1 MKKDTSFWIVII
13 LFALNIFS
21 AYKIYSLKKDYQNC
35 ISTFDLVHKDN
46 QYLFHLD
53 SLQYASNG
61 KEINEDLV
69 VENVN
74 NQKVNFDSILQRSEK
89 IAVLRFRESNCLDC
103 NVDIINY
110 WNDIV
115 DEHIKSRF
123 VVLMQFQNPNSFKN
137 FVETQKIKGIFFNTR
152 SVKMDTPLES
162 QDKPYIFILNSQKQV
177 ISPFII
183 DKTFI
188 ERTYNYFGFLSDY
201 F

>member
-1 MKKDTSFWIVII
+1 MKKDISFWILII
-13 LFALNIFS
+13 LFILSVFS

-35 ISTFDLVHKDN
+35 ISTSDFVHKDN

-61 KEINEDLV
+61 KKLNEDLL
-69 VENVN
+69 VENTD
-74 NQKVNFDSILQRSEK
+74 NQKVKLDSIMQRFESV
-89 IAVLRFRESNCLDC
+89 AVLRFRESNCLDC
-103 NVDIINY
+103 NTDLLNY
-110 WNDIV
+110 WNGLV

-123 VVLMQFQNPNSFKN
+123 VVLMQFQNPNNFKN
-137 FVETQKIKGIFFNTR
+137 FVDTKKIKGNIYNTR
-152 SVKMDTPLES
+152 DSKINTPLES
-162 QDKPYIFILNSQKQV
+162 QEKPYVFILQGQKQI

-188 ERTYNYFGFLSDY
+188 ERTHNYFGFIDNY